1 MFAVFVVR
9 ICHFIN
15 QNNAGDMKGVPEG
28 LAWIAKDD
36 VPTDAEFKVISR
48 NLFLSLETSM
58 FIVTSA
64 CNEPETILQAASELF
79 ITLISRALTIGGDG

>member
-1 MFAVFVVR
+1 MVGCMSAGYGER

-15 QNNAGDMKGVPEG
+15 QNNVGDMKGVPEG

-48 NLFLSLETSM
+48 KSSLSLRLD
-58 FIVTSA
+58 VY
-64 CNEPETILQAASELF
+64 CW
-79 ITLISRALTIGGDG
+79 